1 MWKTAAAVL
10 AAAAALLAWRLA
22 VERRQPPPP
31 APSAVQLQFPAPDG
45 AVLGAGNEPL
55 DAALSAGAEE
65 VVFVATAHGSSQLW
79 RRVLGS
85 GRAEPIPGTVGARH
99 PAWIPG
105 RREVSFFSGNVLKRT
120 DLEGHFT
127 DVATIAEAAGAAW
140 SDDGSVLV
148 GRTRGAIE
156 RWRAGQASP
165 ATRLQPGDVGHRFPS
180 RVDAIAWLYVAERA
194 DGRRVVRLVRDGS
207 ERTLTDADGHAM
219 AANGWLIYPRGGAL
233 LAQRLREDGTV
244 AGRARPLVVGVGV
257 SPGGRTF
264 AALSPR
270 VAVFAPPTNQQHHL
284 QWFDAGG
291 GTGAIASEPGDY
303 WQVRLSPDDRQAAV
317 TMLEPL
323 LRTLDVYVLRGGS
336 GAPVPV
342 TLGLAADT
350 DPVWSP
356 DGRRLL
362 FRSVRNGQAR
372 LFTREVGIAG
382 AAEDLLLAPPAAAA
396 FANILPSDWSPSG
409 EILFSATAGSRPST
423 DVFRAPASPR
433 EPAPAL
439 ATGFN
444 ESGARLS
451 PDGRWVAYVSD
462 ESGQPDVYVSGW
474 PQGPRVRVSQA
485 GGSHPR
491 WAGTSLYFLRADEVL
506 RTGRTPGA
514 PASFDVPQRVLA
526 LPGIRD
532 FDVSHAG
539 VRLLAVVPAA
549 APRPPDAGAIVDWA
563 SALAVFP

>member
-1 MWKTAAAVL
+1 ML

-31 APSAVQLQFPAPDG
+31 PPSAVQLQFPAPDG
-45 AVLGAGNEPL
+45 AVFGAGNEPL

-65 VVFVATAHGSSQLW
+65 VVFVATANGSSQLW

-105 RREVSFFSGNVLKRT
+105 RREVSFFSGDVLKRT
-120 DLEGHFT
+120 DLEGRFT

-180 RVDAIAWLYVAERA
+180 RVDAIAWLYLAERA

-233 LAQRLREDGTV
+233 LAQRLREDGAV
-244 AGRARPLVVGVGV
+244 AGRAHPLVVGVGV

-323 LRTLDVYVLRGGS
+323 LRTLDVYVLRGGLGRA
-336 GAPVPV
+336 GAGDAGARRGHRPGVVPRRAPAALP
-342 TLGLAADT
+342 LGPQRPGPALHAG
-350 DPVWSP
+350 
-356 DGRRLL
+356 GRHRG
-362 FRSVRNGQAR
+362 RGGRPA
-372 LFTREVGIAG
+372 AG
-382 AAEDLLLAPPAAAA
+382 AAGRRGVREHPAVGLVAQRRDPVLRNRRIAAEHGC
-396 FANILPSDWSPSG
+396 ISG
-409 EILFSATAGSRPST
+409 AG
-423 DVFRAPASPR
+423 
-433 EPAPAL
+433 EPA
-439 ATGFN
+439 
-444 ESGARLS
+444 
-451 PDGRWVAYVSD
+451 
-462 ESGQPDVYVSGW
+462 
-474 PQGPRVRVSQA
+474 
-485 GGSHPR
+485 
-491 WAGTSLYFLRADEVL
+491 
-506 RTGRTPGA
+506 
-514 PASFDVPQRVLA
+514 
-526 LPGIRD
+526 
-532 FDVSHAG
+532 
-539 VRLLAVVPAA
+539 
-549 APRPPDAGAIVDWA
+549 
-563 SALAVFP
+563 